1 MPSNIVTKYTNA
13 VFLHDAKAK
22 FMELLDLCFCF
33 CTYSSKY
40 DYIISNFYVW
50 LSIRVH
56 HGFTVETNNENFTSM
71 Y

>member
-40 DYIISNFYVW
+40 DYIISNFY
-50 LSIRVH
+50 
-56 HGFTVETNNENFTSM
+56 GFTVETNNENFTSM